1 MDISWMEPESKKLP
15 PVHAGRTWGKGHTP
29 GVIWAD
35 YCSCS
40 SVETKSCCPQCVRRD
55 AITNNIWDQLQL
67 RVFCKIFSNF
77 ISYLCIY
84 LCMAHPQGSK
94 NFFHS
99 KGNIYKPHVRLTCRF
114 LVSVVDT
121 EKMVSTT
128 VKLIYLVFLFSF
140 LFFCTENQYSLMPLA
155 KWHYWLK
162 IPCGFW
168 MICWWPSKLRER
180 KKMMIKTSKWPF
192 FHPRGH
198 W

>member
-67 RVFCKIFSNF
+67 RVFCNFFSNF

-114 LVSVVDT
+114 RQCCRYRKDGQYHRKTNISC
-121 EKMVSTT
+121 
-128 VKLIYLVFLFSF
+128 FSF
-140 LFFCTENQYSLMPLA
+140 FFSFFFCTENQYS
-155 KWHYWLK
+155 
-162 IPCGFW
+162 
-168 MICWWPSKLRER
+168 
-180 KKMMIKTSKWPF
+180 
-192 FHPRGH
+192 
-198 W
+198 